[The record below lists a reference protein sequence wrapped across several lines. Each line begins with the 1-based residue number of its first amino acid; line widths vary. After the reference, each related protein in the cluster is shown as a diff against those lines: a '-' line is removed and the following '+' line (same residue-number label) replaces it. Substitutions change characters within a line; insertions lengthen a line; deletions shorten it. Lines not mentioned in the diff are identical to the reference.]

1 MFMKSAILLLA
12 LGFLAGCKHD
22 KDETCPGAVTITS
35 SAPGCNG
42 WGIVVQGI
50 KYPSRN
56 IPDTFKQDD
65 LQVCARYEIYDDLS
79 LCACCGGKWA
89 NIISMTRR

>member
-1 MFMKSAILLLA
+1 MVMKPAILLLV
-12 LGFLAGCKHD
+12 LVFLASCRHD
-22 KDETCPGAVTITS
+22 KDETCPGPVIITS
-35 SAPGCNG
+35 SAPGCGG

-56 IPDTFKQDD
+56 IPESFKQDN
-65 LQVCARYEIYDDLS
+65 LTVCARYEIYDDMA

-89 NIISMTRR
+89 NIISMTLR